1 MARTSWLAGS
11 TIVFALTAMTA
22 NAHAGP
28 VGATAK
34 ELMAAGQT
42 GAILQEVANRVCWSE
57 NGIRRCRSLNNVRV
71 YGYQSP
77 QAYGGQRAYGYRAPA
92 AGYQAPAAAI
102 GVAPPI
108 GFGYLPARDQVE
120 TDPDVLP
127 IGTMDWWQA
136 MDFQDRGGQQGG
148 SQ

>member
-11 TIVFALTAMTA
+11 TVVFALIAMTA

-28 VGATAK
+28 VGATTK
-34 ELMAAGQT
+34 ELVSAGQT
-42 GAILQEVANRVCWSE
+42 GAILQEVQNRVCWRE

-77 QAYGGQRAYGYRAPA
+77 LTYGGQRAYGY
-92 AGYQAPAAAI
+92 QAPAAI

-108 GFGYLPARDQVE
+108 GYGYLPTRDQVE
-120 TDPDVLP
+120 TDPDQFP
-127 IGTMDWWQA
+127 IGSMDWWQA